1 MIRMVLL
8 ILHALHTLVRT
19 RAAVAIEVAALRHQL
34 EVLKAKRPRP
44 HLTNSDRAFWIA
56 VRRLWSGWTNAL
68 VIVKPET
75 VVRWHRSGFR
85 AFWRWKSRRRVGRP
99 RVDSEIRDLILRMAR
114 ENRWGAPHTSTRS
127 SQNSAFR

>member
-75 VVRWHRSGFR
+75 VVRWPERLSRLLALEVEAKGRAPSG
-85 AFWRWKSRRRVGRP
+85 G
-99 RVDSEIRDLILRMAR
+99 
-114 ENRWGAPHTSTRS
+114 
-127 SQNSAFR
+127 